1 MTAKIFLNTFLVG
14 IFVLLLCAAVFFGLQ
29 YTQTKEETYDAL
41 RQEAVYAAKGIEMSG
56 ERYLET
62 LNDEHRITWIDG
74 EGTVLYDSEF
84 SDSVGSRNDLP
95 EVTAALGTGEGQS
108 VRRSE
113 SSGQPTM
120 YYAVL
125 CEDGTVLR
133 LSRPLGAV
141 RYALMT
147 VSPVLWVAVLVLLIS
162 GALAFRGS
170 KQILAPVNAIDL
182 DHPDKS
188 KTYPELAPLVGR
200 IEEQNLTIREREE
213 ELLARQRE
221 FSTLTDSMS
230 EGFLLL
236 DKNGMILSAN
246 SEALHLF
253 RDAQEGETFPQS
265 PDSTAS
271 EAVRD
276 ALDGKR
282 TETRLETDN
291 ARTMR
296 IIASPI
302 LQKGRLSGAVILT
315 VDVTEQEQR
324 EQLRREFSANVS
336 HELKTPL
343 TSISGFAELLMR
355 GLVSP
360 DMTAEFASDI
370 YKESQRMIALV
381 DDIIKLSKLDEE
393 GVSYEWETV
402 ELGDLAADVLD
413 TLRSAAD
420 KRNITMT
427 LSGSGQVRGV
437 WRILNEMVYNL
448 CDNAI
453 KYNKDGGSV
462 DVEIA
467 DEGPDVM
474 LTVRD
479 TGIGIPDAHRDRVF
493 ERFYRVD
500 KSHSREIGGT
510 GLGLSI
516 VKHGALLHHA
526 SVSLESEVGE
536 GTAVTL
542 RFRKDGSTDPD

>member
-1 MTAKIFLNTFLVG
+1 
-14 IFVLLLCAAVFFGLQ
+14 
-29 YTQTKEETYDAL
+29 
-41 RQEAVYAAKGIEMSG
+41 
-56 ERYLET
+56 
-62 LNDEHRITWIDG
+62 
-74 EGTVLYDSEF
+74 
-84 SDSVGSRNDLP
+84 
-95 EVTAALGTGEGQS
+95 
-108 VRRSE
+108 
-113 SSGQPTM
+113 
-120 YYAVL
+120 
-125 CEDGTVLR
+125 
-133 LSRPLGAV
+133 
-141 RYALMT
+141 
-147 VSPVLWVAVLVLLIS
+147 
-162 GALAFRGS
+162 
-170 KQILAPVNAIDL
+170 
-182 DHPDKS
+182 
-188 KTYPELAPLVGR
+188 
-200 IEEQNLTIREREE
+200 
-213 ELLARQRE
+213 
-221 FSTLTDSMS
+221 
-230 EGFLLL
+230 
-236 DKNGMILSAN
+236 
-246 SEALHLF
+246 
-253 RDAQEGETFPQS
+253 
-265 PDSTAS
+265 
-271 EAVRD
+271 
-276 ALDGKR
+276 
-282 TETRLETDN
+282 
-291 ARTMR
+291 MR

-355 GLVSP
+355 GMVSP

-462 DVEIA
+462 SVEIA
-467 DEGPDVM
+467 DDGPEVT
-474 LTVRD
+474 LSVRD

-500 KSHSREIGGT
+500 KARSRAMGGT
-510 GLGLSI
+510 GLGLPISKQI
-516 VKHGALLHHA
+516 VEELHGTIEAD
-526 SVSLESEVGE
+526 SVE
-536 GTAVTL
+536 GKGTKITITL
-542 RFRKDGSTDPD
+542 PLAMRRGVPNIE

>member
-1 MTAKIFLNTFLVG
+1 
-14 IFVLLLCAAVFFGLQ
+14 
-29 YTQTKEETYDAL
+29 
-41 RQEAVYAAKGIEMSG
+41 
-56 ERYLET
+56 
-62 LNDEHRITWIDG
+62 
-74 EGTVLYDSEF
+74 
-84 SDSVGSRNDLP
+84 
-95 EVTAALGTGEGQS
+95 
-108 VRRSE
+108 
-113 SSGQPTM
+113 
-120 YYAVL
+120 
-125 CEDGTVLR
+125 
-133 LSRPLGAV
+133 
-141 RYALMT
+141 
-147 VSPVLWVAVLVLLIS
+147 
-162 GALAFRGS
+162 
-170 KQILAPVNAIDL
+170 
-182 DHPDKS
+182 
-188 KTYPELAPLVGR
+188 
-200 IEEQNLTIREREE
+200 
-213 ELLARQRE
+213 
-221 FSTLTDSMS
+221 
-230 EGFLLL
+230 
-236 DKNGMILSAN
+236 
-246 SEALHLF
+246 
-253 RDAQEGETFPQS
+253 
-265 PDSTAS
+265 
-271 EAVRD
+271 
-276 ALDGKR
+276 
-282 TETRLETDN
+282 
-291 ARTMR
+291 MR
-296 IIASPI
+296 IIASPL

-381 DDIIKLSKLDEE
+381 DDIIKLSKLDQE

-427 LSGSGQVRGV
+427 LTGSGQVRGV

-467 DEGPDVM
+467 DEGPDVT

-479 TGIGIPDAHRDRVF
+479 TGIGIPEAHRDRVF

-526 SVSLESEVGE
+526 AISLESEVGE
-536 GTAVTL
+536 GTAITL
-542 RFRKDGSTDPD
+542 RFRKDG

>member
-29 YTQTKEETYDAL
+29 YTQTKEETCAVL

-62 LNDEHRITWIDG
+62 LNNEHRITWIDG

-84 SDSVGSRNDLP
+84 SDSVGSRNDQP

-200 IEEQNLTIREREE
+200 IEEQNLTIRERED
-213 ELLARQRE
+213 ELLTRQRE
-221 FSTLTDSMS
+221 FTTLTDSMS

-236 DKNGMILSAN
+236 DKNGVILSAN
-246 SEALHLF
+246 SEALKLF
-253 RDAQEGETFPQS
+253 KDAREGEAFPETS
-265 PDSTAS
+265 AS
-271 EAVRD
+271 DAVRD
-276 ALDGKR
+276 ALNGSR
-282 TETRLETDN
+282 TETRLDTEN
-291 ARTMR
+291 ARSIR

-302 LQKGRLSGAVILT
+302 LQKGRLSGAVILM
-315 VDVTEQEQR
+315 VDITEQEQR

-355 GLVSP
+355 GMVSP

-420 KRNITMT
+420 KRNVTMT

-462 DVEIA
+462 EVTIA
-467 DEGPDVM
+467 DEGPDVT

-526 SVSLESEVGE
+526 SVSLESEVGV

-542 RFRKDGSTDPD
+542 RFRKDGGESGT